1 MEEYTCYDIL
11 CDTISRLRKQADI
24 TQEQLADQLG
34 VSPQAVSKWESR
46 RSCPDIGLLPQLA
59 RIFGTTIDQLFGL
72 SPKAEELPD
81 TQPIGIVK
89 HLPWPDDD
97 DFHVV
102 VYQGHRLRRFF
113 IRGEQ
118 QNMMFHYN
126 GPAQN
131 VHCAVNLAC
140 DKDVGGHVSAGRDV
154 MILGDVKAGHVTAG
168 KDAAVHGSVSGN
180 VRAGKDCQIGRDVG
194 GKISAGK
201 DVTVGGNAMDKITAG
216 NQVKVGWA
224 NGKMNAPRVAF
235 TNKGLEEK
243 PGNASSENS

>member
-89 HLPWPDDD
+89 HLPWPTIFTWWSIKDT
-97 DFHVV
+97 V
-102 VYQGHRLRRFF
+102 
-113 IRGEQ
+113 
-118 QNMMFHYN
+118 
-126 GPAQN
+126 
-131 VHCAVNLAC
+131 CAVFSS
-140 DKDVGGHVSAGRDV
+140 GVSSR
-154 MILGDVKAGHVTAG
+154 T
-168 KDAAVHGSVSGN
+168 
-180 VRAGKDCQIGRDVG
+180 
-194 GKISAGK
+194 
-201 DVTVGGNAMDKITAG
+201 
-216 NQVKVGWA
+216 
-224 NGKMNAPRVAF
+224 
-235 TNKGLEEK
+235 
-243 PGNASSENS
+243 